1 MLQTVLKKK
10 AATEWELE
18 ALLDHFHALIA
29 SKPMNECEVI
39 AGRAYTGPLYVKMN
53 GSLRKASKKFGEQA
67 HLKGNSYTNLVY
79 SANSL
84 LRKFSQICI
93 IPPGRKV
100 YRGMS
105 GYRLPDCFLV
115 CFGGGGRG
123 GVDFAFLST
132 STKLEVAVS
141 YIGDKAMPIL
151 FEFDVGDIDRGASLS
166 FLVCPCTCICIFKCS
181 IQHICI
187 VFVTSNIRARRVFLI
202 LYFIYIHYIYCLYV
216 RAHYIV

>member
-1 MLQTVLKKK
+1 MLQTVLDEA

-18 ALLDHFHALIA
+18 ALLDHFHALFA
-29 SKPMNECEVI
+29 SKPVGKAEVI

-115 CFGGGGRG
+115 CLGGGGRG

-151 FEFDVGDIDRGASLS
+151 FEFDVGDIDCGASLS
-166 FLVCPCTCICIFKCS
+166 FLSQYPIEDEE
-181 IQHICI
+181 
-187 VFVTSNIRARRVFLI
+187 RERGGGDGEEGARPDAPDAV
-202 LYFIYIHYIYCLYV
+202 HSG
-216 RAHYIV
+216 